1 MSSALP
7 ADALRPAEYCE
18 YRVAAQSILG
28 RQQGTAAIGAFGLDE
43 LFADA
48 SANDLTPVYAFLEA
62 QGRCG
67 AVTPALAMIGLAG
80 TAPTGPSV
88 LLGLPFG
95 PQPSAAQT
103 IAVPGWSRGAA
114 VVTDVVGA
122 GLVLL
127 AADTPVIH
135 RPAAVNAD
143 AYLALL
149 HHDSAQTTTLLAD
162 QEIAAQRPA
171 ILARTQLGAA
181 AELLGT
187 VDRLLDDAVS
197 YVRIR
202 SQFDRPVGSFQSLQH
217 LLAWAATDRYQLA
230 CLLDLAVGSAASGP
244 IDADLCEA
252 VKALAGRVLHAVTQA
267 AIQATGAISF
277 TWEYSL
283 NQLHR
288 RGLALDQ
295 YAGASADLVAAIG
308 RRVRTEGTVA
318 DLFALADV
326 V

>member
-1 MSSALP
+1 
-7 ADALRPAEYCE
+7 
-18 YRVAAQSILG
+18 
-28 RQQGTAAIGAFGLDE
+28 
-43 LFADA
+43 
-48 SANDLTPVYAFLEA
+48 
-62 QGRCG
+62 
-67 AVTPALAMIGLAG
+67 
-80 TAPTGPSV
+80 
-88 LLGLPFG
+88 
-95 PQPSAAQT
+95 
-103 IAVPGWSRGAA
+103 
-114 VVTDVVGA
+114 
-122 GLVLL
+122 
-127 AADTPVIH
+127 
-135 RPAAVNAD
+135 
-143 AYLALL
+143 
-149 HHDSAQTTTLLAD
+149 
-162 QEIAAQRPA
+162 
-171 ILARTQLGAA
+171 
-181 AELLGT
+181 
-187 VDRLLDDAVS
+187 VS

-202 SQFDRPVGSFQSLQH
+202 SQFDRPVGSFQSVQH

-267 AIQATGAISF
+267 AIQATGALSF

>member
-1 MSSALP
+1 MSEAP
-7 ADALRPAEYCE
+7 ATDALRPAEYRE
-18 YRVAAQSILG
+18 YRAAAQAILD
-28 RQQGTAAIGAFGLDE
+28 RQHGSKAIEAFGLDE
-43 LFADA
+43 LLADPTA
-48 SANDLTPVYAFLEA
+48 RDLTPAYAFLEA

-80 TAPTGPSV
+80 HTPTDFPV

-95 PQPSAAQT
+95 PPQT
-103 IAVPGWSRGAA
+103 IAVPGWSAAAA
-114 VVTDVVGA
+114 VVTDVMDT

-127 AADTPVIH
+127 AKDTPIVR
-135 RPAAVNAD
+135 RPSAADGD

-149 HHDSAQTTTLLAD
+149 HHDSATASTVLTE
-162 QEIAAQRPA
+162 QEMAALRPA

-181 AELLGT
+181 AEILGT
-187 VDRLLDDAVS
+187 ADRLLDDAVS
-197 YVRIR
+197 YVRGR
-202 SQFDRPVGSFQSLQH
+202 SQFDRSVGSFQSMQH
-217 LLAWAATDRYQLA
+217 LLAWAATDRHQLA
-230 CLLDLAVGSAASGP
+230 CLLDLAIDSAAAGSVN
-244 IDADLCEA
+244 ADLSEA
-252 VKALAGRVLHAVTQA
+252 VKALAGRVLHAVAQA
-267 AIQATGAISF
+267 AMQATGAISF

-308 RRVRTEGTVA
+308 RRVRTEGTVS